1 MDKEIRVPDAVLR
14 FWTEAALL
22 LLACELRYHAVQLPN
37 LDIVAVSKLPG
48 GLNGCGV
55 IRTIQI
61 SRFHEMAV
69 AANDVSSL
77 MGHITLARSGQSAR
91 TLGHR

>member
-1 MDKEIRVPDAVLR
+1 MKP
-14 FWTEAALL
+14 AALL
-22 LLACELRYHAVQLPN
+22 EGTALLRLACELRYHAVQLPN

-61 SRFHEMAV
+61 NCFHEMAV
-69 AANDVSSL
+69 AANDVSSVV
-77 MGHITLARSGQSAR
+77 GHSTLAKSGQNAR
-91 TLGHR
+91 TLSRRLRPT